1 MTVEGDLTSLTSGSC
16 ISSPKMF
23 YFREVDKHAQFSV
36 ATDEQIR
43 QHEPRRSLTA
53 HADPSDISS
62 TIQHN

>member
-1 MTVEGDLTSLTSGSC
+1 
-16 ISSPKMF
+16 MF

-62 TIQHN
+62 TIQHNWAWLKLTAGS